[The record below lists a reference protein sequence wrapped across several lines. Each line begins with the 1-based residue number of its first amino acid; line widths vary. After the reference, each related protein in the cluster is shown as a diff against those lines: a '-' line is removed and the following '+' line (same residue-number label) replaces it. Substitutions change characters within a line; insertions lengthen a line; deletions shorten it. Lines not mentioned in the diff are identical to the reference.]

1 MAGSMSTRLA
11 RNWWAVGIR
20 GIAAALF
27 AIAILALPSPTTAS
41 LVLLFA
47 AYIAADGA
55 MAIVAGMRAAPRGER
70 WRSLILE
77 GTTNLAVAGTVLVWP
92 TIALVPFFR
101 LAGAWGII
109 TGAMMLAAARR
120 LASGYGRRIL
130 ALAGALSAG
139 WGILLETFGSPAD
152 DDAQIMG
159 AWLLAYAV
167 LFGIALLALALR
179 LRGHRHG
186 ASEDMVTLEKRPVM

>member
-1 MAGSMSTRLA
+1 MSGSMSTRLA

-20 GIAAALF
+20 GIAAVLF
-27 AIAILALPSPTTAS
+27 GVTILAMPAPTTAS

-47 AYIAADGA
+47 AYIAADGV

-77 GTTNLAVAGTVLVWP
+77 GTTNLAVAGTVLVWH
-92 TIALVPFFR
+92 TVALVPFLR
-101 LAGAWGII
+101 LAGAWGVI

-130 ALAGALSAG
+130 TLAGTLSAG
-139 WGILLETFGSPAD
+139 WGILIETFGSPAD
-152 DDAQIMG
+152 DDAQTMA

-167 LFGIALLALALR
+167 VFSIALLALALR
-179 LRGHRHG
+179 LRGRRHG
-186 ASEDMVTLEKRPVM
+186 SSDDVVGLEKRPVM